1 MRNSIVLVMLCGCA
15 SENTISSIEK
25 IPTSAEDTSPPP
37 EEIEEVI
44 EEPVIETCPD
54 RIFSAGS
61 TSINEDCFIEPPLV
75 QYTPVI
81 EWTIDSFEEYPEL
94 IEIAVAPVVG
104 NMNDD
109 NGDGVVGEG
118 DIPDIAVVTS
128 WLDYNGSYE
137 SDQRT
142 ALRLISGDGSQ
153 VHWSLINVEWEGE
166 IYEPIQGGTPALGDV
181 DLDGAP
187 EIVVVLAPL
196 LDNYESSGSWS
207 TRWGHSKNVD
217 CHVAVFSAEGVLEQL
232 NTENPVICMG
242 HSPSLADMEGDGIP
256 DIVAGNRVFEG
267 TTLAPKTNFTQSF
280 RYGYGLSTS
289 YWNGPIPVV
298 VDLDGDGRMEMVSGR
313 HIQEWDGTLRCIT
326 GGIDGFPAVADIDM
340 DGNGEVVVTSDG
352 LVFIYDHNCA
362 IIDVWLN
369 EDGGRGGPP
378 TIADYNGD
386 GLPEIGFPSRSYY
399 STYRMDGTLLWKS
412 PATDF
417 SSNCTGSSVFDFE
430 EDGYAEVV
438 YADEEDLWIISG
450 HSGGFVMRSIYH
462 DSWTANEYPVVVDV
476 DGDGEAEILAV
487 HMHGIYAVSALE
499 GWAPTRQVWNQHAYS
514 ITNINDDLSIPSSG
528 QSNWPEYNSFRSGD
542 IRENNGQGSKLTDAV
557 PIELNICEIECDQ
570 NRVEIAISVGNQG
583 LADASNGIDI
593 AVYTESEEGEVLLQ
607 SIPAE
612 YMIRSG
618 YSSEG
623 YVLELDLSDIPS
635 RNVIISVDD
644 DGAGMGRIEE
654 CNEENNRYII
664 ENICA
669 E

>member
-1 MRNSIVLVMLCGCA
+1 MRNSILLMILCACT

-37 EEIEEVI
+37 EEFEEII
-44 EEPVIETCPD
+44 EEPVLETCPD
-54 RIFSAGS
+54 RIFSGGTA
-61 TSINEDCFIEPPLV
+61 SINEDCLIEPPNIE
-75 QYTPVI
+75 YTPVI

-94 IEIAVAPVVG
+94 VEIAVTPVVG
-104 NMNDD
+104 NMTDD
-109 NGDGVVGEG
+109 NADGVIGEG
-118 DIPDIAVVTS
+118 DIPDIAVVS
-128 WLDYNGSYE
+128 SFLNHQAGYN

-153 VHWSLINVEWEGE
+153 VHWSLINVEWEGAL
-166 IYEPIQGGTPALGDV
+166 YEPIQGGTPALGDV
-181 DLDGAP
+181 DLDGEP

-196 LDNYESSGSWS
+196 LDNYEASGTWIG
-207 TRWGHSKNVD
+207 RRGHSKQED
-217 CHVAVFSAEGVLEQL
+217 CHVAVFSGDGVLEQL

-242 HSPSLADMEGDGIP
+242 HSPALADMEGDGIP
-256 DIVAGNRVFEG
+256 DIAAGNRIFEG
-267 TTLAPKTNFTQSF
+267 TTLAPKTTFTHSIY
-280 RYGYGLSTS
+280 YGYGRNES

-298 VDLDGDGRMEMVSGR
+298 ADLEGDGLMEMVSGR
-313 HIQEWDGTLRCIT
+313 HIQEWDGTMRCLT
-326 GGIDGFPAVADIDM
+326 GVVDGYPAVADIDM
-340 DGNGEVVVTSDG
+340 DGNGEIVITTDG
-352 LVFIYDHNCA
+352 LVFIYDHNCSL
-362 IIDVWLN
+362 IDAWEN

-399 STYRMDGTLLWKS
+399 STYQMDGTLLWRS
-412 PATDF
+412 PVNDM

-430 EDGYAEVV
+430 DDGYAEVV

-450 HSGGFVMRSIYH
+450 QSGDLVMRSTYH
-462 DSWTANEYPVVVDV
+462 DSWTANEYPLVADV
-476 DGDGEAEILAV
+476 DGDNEAEILVA

-499 GWAPTRQVWNQHAYS
+499 GWAPARQVWNQHAYS
-514 ITNINDDLSIPSSG
+514 ITNINDDLSIPSPA
-528 QSNWPEYNSFRSGD
+528 QSNWPEYNNFRSGD
-542 IRENNGQGSKLTDAV
+542 LRENNGQGAKLVDAF
-557 PIELNICEIECDQ
+557 PIELNICEIECEQ

-593 AVYTESEEGEVLLQ
+593 AVYTEIEEGDVLLQ
-607 SIPAE
+607 IIPAE

-623 YVLELDLSDIPS
+623 YVLELDLNDIPS

-644 DGAGMGRIEE
+644 DGTGAGRIDE

-664 ENICA
+664 DNICA
-669 E
+669 N